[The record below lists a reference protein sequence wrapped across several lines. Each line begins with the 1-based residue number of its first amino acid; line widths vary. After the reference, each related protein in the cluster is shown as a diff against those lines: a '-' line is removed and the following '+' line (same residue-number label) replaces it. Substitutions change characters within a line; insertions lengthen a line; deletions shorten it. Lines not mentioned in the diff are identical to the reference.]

1 MACTVLLILQDPNAG
16 KELGD
21 FYLAP
26 QGLGEALFG
35 RYAMAV
41 EMVSFQLLF
50 ATIGAYML
58 GKPLSKGEKK

>member
-1 MACTVLLILQDPNAG
+1 MACTVLLVLQDPAAG
-16 KELGD
+16 KPIGD

-26 QGLGEALFG
+26 QPLGEALFG
-35 RYAMAV
+35 RYVLAV

-58 GKPLSKGEKK
+58 GKPLPKGEEP